1 MKFLVIGG
9 SGLIGSKVVQRLNAL
24 GHQTIA
30 ASPSSGVDTIT
41 GKGLDEAMAGVD
53 TVIDLANSPSFEDK
67 AVLAFFETAGRNIAA
82 AETRTGVAHHV
93 ALSIV
98 GTDRVAAAGSG
109 YMRAK
114 VAQEKII
121 REAGVPYT
129 IIHSTQFFEFLGGI
143 AQSGAQGNTIASS
156 TGYIQPIASDDV
168 ADGVV
173 ESAIGAPVNGV
184 VEIAGPK
191 KMRMSEL
198 LSLFLKDIKDP
209 REVIGDPKT
218 PYFGAL
224 LEDDSLIPGPGAR
237 LGKIDYPAWLKTS
250 RYAPSASAA

>member
-9 SGLIGSKVVQRLNAL
+9 SGLIGSKVVQRLTAL
-24 GHQTIA
+24 GHEAIA
-30 ASPSSGVDTIT
+30 ASPSSGVNTIT
-41 GKGLDEAMAGVD
+41 GEGVAEAMAGVH

-67 AVLAFFETAGRNIAA
+67 AVLEFFQTAGKNIAA
-82 AETRTGVAHHV
+82 AEKKTGVAHHV

-129 IIHSTQFFEFLGGI
+129 IIHSTQFFEFLGSI
-143 AQSGAQGNTIASS
+143 VQSGAQGDTIASS
-156 TGYIQPIASDDV
+156 TGYIQPISSDDV

-173 ESAIGAPVNGV
+173 EVAIAAPRNGV
-184 VEIAGPK
+184 VEIAGPEK
-191 KMRMSEL
+191 LRMSDL
-198 LSLFLKDIKDP
+198 LSRFLKDIKDP
-209 REVIGDPKT
+209 HKVVGDPKT
-218 PYFGAL
+218 PYFGAV
-224 LEDDSLIPGPGAR
+224 LEDDSLVPGPGAR

-250 RYAPSASAA
+250 RYASAAGVA